1 MGRGTGAP
9 AGRGAHGTGPGG
21 ANPGGSGSGP
31 GGASS
36 GPGGASGAGSG
47 PGGFGTDGAGPGSGV
62 ADPGGAPASAPAPAL
77 SLRGLGVAFAGAS
90 APASADVDLDLV
102 PGRVLALV
110 GESGSG
116 KSVTAMG
123 ALGLLAPTAHV
134 TGSAVLYGPGSP
146 TGSAGYGH
154 QDPSGSGAGRG
165 AGTELVGAPRHVL
178 DDVRGRLVGT
188 VFQEPATALDPLGT
202 IASQI
207 GEAVRAHTRATRH
220 QVGQRV
226 RSLLGRVGLGAG
238 EQVERIARS
247 YPHQLSG
254 GQLQRACI
262 ALAMACDPPVLVAD
276 EPTTA
281 LDVTVQAGILDLLRS
296 LTKEGT
302 AVLLITHD
310 MGVVADVAD
319 TVVVMRHGRVVERGG
334 VRQLFASPRHPYT
347 RELLAAVPRLD
358 SLRQEGTSAAA
369 RAPRPGV
376 STGCQVRSPGSGPA
390 SGPGSGPASGSGS
403 GSVSGSGPSPAPE
416 PLVRV
421 RDLDVVYRSGRRRV
435 HAVRGVSLSIAPGEV
450 LGLVGESGSGKSTLA
465 GTLTGLVPVAAGSV
479 RVGGTEVAGAR
490 RRVLAP
496 VRRTTGVVYQD
507 PASSL
512 NPRRRVGA
520 SVAEPLV
527 VHGGYDAAARRARV
541 RELLEAVRLPA
552 AYAQRYPHE
561 MSGGQR
567 QRVAIARALALGP
580 RLVVADE
587 PTSALDV
594 SVQAVVLDLL
604 RHLQQ
609 ELGFACLFVSHD
621 LAVVDAV
628 AGRTVVLQAG
638 RVVEEGATAQV
649 LAAPRQEYTR
659 RLVVAV
665 PLPDPV
671 LQAGRRERRLAATC

>member
-1 MGRGTGAP
+1 MGRGTG
-9 AGRGAHGTGPGG
+9 
-21 ANPGGSGSGP
+21 
-31 GGASS
+31 
-36 GPGGASGAGSG
+36 
-47 PGGFGTDGAGPGSGV
+47 
-62 ADPGGAPASAPAPAL
+62 APAL
-77 SLRGLGVAFAGAS
+77 SLRGLGVVFAGAS

-369 RAPRPGV
+369 RAPRPVV
-376 STGCQVRSPGSGPA
+376 SAGCQVRSPGSGPEPGPGPVPGPA
-390 SGPGSGPASGSGS
+390 PGSGPA
-403 GSVSGSGPSPAPE
+403 PEPELAPE

-490 RRVLAP
+490 RRVLVP

-621 LAVVDAV
+621 LTVVDAV

-638 RVVEEGATAQV
+638 RGVEEGATAQV

-659 RLVVAV
+659 RLVAAV

>member
-62 ADPGGAPASAPAPAL
+62 TDPGGAPASAPAPAL
-77 SLRGLGVAFAGAS
+77 SLRGLGVVFAGAS

-376 STGCQVRSPGSGPA
+376 STGCQVRSPGSGPV
-390 SGPGSGPASGSGS
+390 PGSGPAPRLE
-403 GSVSGSGPSPAPE
+403 PSLAPE

-659 RLVVAV
+659 RLVAAV

-671 LQAGRRERRLAATC
+671 LQAGRRERRLAA

>member
-1 MGRGTGAP
+1 M
-9 AGRGAHGTGPGG
+9 
-21 ANPGGSGSGP
+21 
-31 GGASS
+31 
-36 GPGGASGAGSG
+36 
-47 PGGFGTDGAGPGSGV
+47 

-358 SLRQEGTSAAA
+358 SLRQEGPGAAA
-369 RAPRPGV
+369 RAPRPVV
-376 STGCQVRSPGSGPA
+376 SAGCQVRS
-390 SGPGSGPASGSGS
+390 PGSGPASGSGS

-659 RLVVAV
+659 RLVAAV

>member
-1 MGRGTGAP
+1 MGRGTG
-9 AGRGAHGTGPGG
+9 
-21 ANPGGSGSGP
+21 
-31 GGASS
+31 
-36 GPGGASGAGSG
+36 
-47 PGGFGTDGAGPGSGV
+47 
-62 ADPGGAPASAPAPAL
+62 APAL
-77 SLRGLGVAFAGAS
+77 SLRGLGVTFAGAS

-146 TGSAGYGH
+146 GSAGYGH

-188 VFQEPATALDPLGT
+188 VFQELATALDPLGT

-358 SLRQEGTSAAA
+358 SLRQEGPGAAA
-369 RAPRPGV
+369 RAPRPVV
-376 STGCQVRSPGSGPA
+376 SAGCQVRS
-390 SGPGSGPASGSGS
+390 PGSGPASGSGS

-659 RLVVAV
+659 RLVAAV

-671 LQAGRRERRLAATC
+671 LQAGRRERRLAATR

>member
-21 ANPGGSGSGP
+21 
-31 GGASS
+31 
-36 GPGGASGAGSG
+36 
-47 PGGFGTDGAGPGSGV
+47 

-123 ALGLLAPTAHV
+123 ALGLLAPTARV

-376 STGCQVRSPGSGPA
+376 STGCQVRSPGSGPEPG
-390 SGPGSGPASGSGS
+390 SGPVPGSGPASRL
-403 GSVSGSGPSPAPE
+403 GPSPAPE

-490 RRVLAP
+490 RWVLAP

-659 RLVVAV
+659 RLVAAV

-671 LQAGRRERRLAATC
+671 LQAGRRERRLAA

>member
-1 MGRGTGAP
+1 MT
-9 AGRGAHGTGPGG
+9 
-21 ANPGGSGSGP
+21 
-31 GGASS
+31 
-36 GPGGASGAGSG
+36 
-47 PGGFGTDGAGPGSGV
+47 
-62 ADPGGAPASAPAPAL
+62 DPGGVPAPAPAL
-77 SLRGLGVAFAGAS
+77 SLRGLGVVFAGAS

-146 TGSAGYGH
+146 GSAGYEH

-358 SLRQEGTSAAA
+358 SLRQEGPSAEA

-376 STGCQVRSPGSGPA
+376 STGCQVRSPGSGPEPG
-390 SGPGSGPASGSGS
+390 SGPVPGSGPASRL
-403 GSVSGSGPSPAPE
+403 GPSPAPE

-659 RLVVAV
+659 RLVAAV

-671 LQAGRRERRLAATC
+671 LQAGRRERRLAA

>member
-21 ANPGGSGSGP
+21 
-31 GGASS
+31 
-36 GPGGASGAGSG
+36 
-47 PGGFGTDGAGPGSGV
+47 

-123 ALGLLAPTAHV
+123 ALGLLAPTARV

-376 STGCQVRSPGSGPA
+376 STGCQVRSPGSGPEPG
-390 SGPGSGPASGSGS
+390 SGPVPGSGPASRL
-403 GSVSGSGPSPAPE
+403 GPSPAPE

-659 RLVVAV
+659 RLVAAV

-671 LQAGRRERRLAATC
+671 LQAGRRERRLAA

>member
-1 MGRGTGAP
+1 MGRGTG
-9 AGRGAHGTGPGG
+9 
-21 ANPGGSGSGP
+21 
-31 GGASS
+31 
-36 GPGGASGAGSG
+36 
-47 PGGFGTDGAGPGSGV
+47 
-62 ADPGGAPASAPAPAL
+62 APAL

-123 ALGLLAPTAHV
+123 ALGLLAPTARV

-146 TGSAGYGH
+146 DSAGYGH
-154 QDPSGSGAGRG
+154 QDPSGPGAGHG

-334 VRQLFASPRHPYT
+334 VRQLFASPHHPYT

-358 SLRQEGTSAAA
+358 SLRQEGPGAAA
-369 RAPRPGV
+369 RAPRPVV
-376 STGCQVRSPGSGPA
+376 SAGCQVCPPGPVSEPGSGPV
-390 SGPGSGPASGSGS
+390 PGSGPEPGP
-403 GSVSGSGPSPAPE
+403 GPSPAPE

-659 RLVVAV
+659 RLVAAV

>member
-31 GGASS
+31 GGAS
-36 GPGGASGAGSG
+36 GAGSG
-47 PGGFGTDGAGPGSGV
+47 PGGADSGPGGFGADGAGPGSGV

-369 RAPRPGV
+369 RAPRPPVAAVPPDGARPPVV
-376 STGCQVRSPGSGPA
+376 SAGRPRPPGSGPA
-390 SGPGSGPASGSGS
+390 SRL
-403 GSVSGSGPSPAPE
+403 GPSPAPE

-659 RLVVAV
+659 RLVAAV

-671 LQAGRRERRLAATC
+671 LQAGRRERRLAA

>member
-21 ANPGGSGSGP
+21 AVPGGSGP
-31 GGASS
+31 D
-36 GPGGASGAGSG
+36 
-47 PGGFGTDGAGPGSGV
+47 GFGTDGAGPGAGV
-62 ADPGGAPASAPAPAL
+62 ADPGGVPAPAPAL
-77 SLRGLGVAFAGAS
+77 SLRGLGVTFAGAS

-123 ALGLLAPTAHV
+123 ALGLLAPTARV
-134 TGSAVLYGPGSP
+134 TGSAVLYGPGSS
-146 TGSAGYGH
+146 GSAGYGH
-154 QDPSGSGAGRG
+154 QDPSGSGAGHGAGTELVG

-369 RAPRPGV
+369 RAPRPVV
-376 STGCQVRSPGSGPA
+376 SAGCQVRSPGPGPEPGSGPV
-390 SGPGSGPASGSGS
+390 PGSGPASGSGS

-659 RLVVAV
+659 RLVAAV

-671 LQAGRRERRLAATC
+671 LQAGRRERRLAA

>member
-1 MGRGTGAP
+1 M
-9 AGRGAHGTGPGG
+9 
-21 ANPGGSGSGP
+21 
-31 GGASS
+31 
-36 GPGGASGAGSG
+36 
-47 PGGFGTDGAGPGSGV
+47 
-62 ADPGGAPASAPAPAL
+62 ADPGGTPAPTPAL

-146 TGSAGYGH
+146 GSAGYGH

-376 STGCQVRSPGSGPA
+376 STGCQVRSPGSGPEPG
-390 SGPGSGPASGSGS
+390 SGPVPGSGPASRL
-403 GSVSGSGPSPAPE
+403 GPSPEPE

-659 RLVVAV
+659 RLVAAV

>member
-9 AGRGAHGTGPGG
+9 GGRGAHGTGPGG

-31 GGASS
+31 GGAS
-36 GPGGASGAGSG
+36 GAGSG
-47 PGGFGTDGAGPGSGV
+47 PGGADSGPGGFGADGAGPGSGV

-358 SLRQEGTSAAA
+358 SLRQEGPGAAA
-369 RAPRPGV
+369 RAPRPVV
-376 STGCQVRSPGSGPA
+376 SAGCQVRS
-390 SGPGSGPASGSGS
+390 PGSGPASGSGS

-659 RLVVAV
+659 RLVAAV

>member
-1 MGRGTGAP
+1 MT
-9 AGRGAHGTGPGG
+9 
-21 ANPGGSGSGP
+21 
-31 GGASS
+31 
-36 GPGGASGAGSG
+36 
-47 PGGFGTDGAGPGSGV
+47 
-62 ADPGGAPASAPAPAL
+62 DPGGVPAPAPAL
-77 SLRGLGVAFAGAS
+77 SLRGLGVVFAGAS

-146 TGSAGYGH
+146 GSAGYEH

-358 SLRQEGTSAAA
+358 SLRQEGPGAAA
-369 RAPRPGV
+369 RAPRPVV
-376 STGCQVRSPGSGPA
+376 SAGCQVRS
-390 SGPGSGPASGSGS
+390 PGSGPASGSGS

-659 RLVVAV
+659 RLVAAV

-671 LQAGRRERRLAATC
+671 LQAGRRERRLAATR

>member
-1 MGRGTGAP
+1 M
-9 AGRGAHGTGPGG
+9 
-21 ANPGGSGSGP
+21 
-31 GGASS
+31 
-36 GPGGASGAGSG
+36 
-47 PGGFGTDGAGPGSGV
+47 
-62 ADPGGAPASAPAPAL
+62 
-77 SLRGLGVAFAGAS
+77 
-90 APASADVDLDLV
+90 

-123 ALGLLAPTAHV
+123 ALGLLAPTARV

-376 STGCQVRSPGSGPA
+376 STGCQVRSPGSGPVSA
-390 SGPGSGPASGSGS
+390 PGPEPGSGPVPGSGPASRL
-403 GSVSGSGPSPAPE
+403 GPSPAPE

-659 RLVVAV
+659 RLVAAV